1 MIDVLPQ
8 KAAARGPLAHAR
20 VAALLLGTL
29 VASGA
34 FAVPGEAYAAPGES
48 VSVARQL
55 GGRVGPII
63 GSALACRDISRPR
76 VQAIIEKFQVVIR
89 EAATGVADRDE
100 LTRLLDQHVAE
111 GRSLVTS
118 GRMDCRAADR
128 QLADLEQSLAA
139 PAPTRP
145 NLPGV
150 TIGPTSAVASTMPAQ
165 ILPPAVET
173 HGITQNHIKFGMVIP
188 YGGPVKESG
197 RQLKIGIEAAFNRV
211 NEAGG
216 VNGRVLKLVTA
227 DDGYDPARTLDAMK
241 QLYEKDQVFG
251 FIGNFGSATAAVA
264 IPYALER
271 RALFFA
277 PYTGANVVRHDPPD
291 RYVFNYRPSY
301 AEETDALVRY
311 LVKIR
316 KLQPRQIVVFA
327 QNDTFGDAGFA
338 GVSKAF
344 RTLGANENA
353 IVRVNYP
360 RNSVDVDDAI
370 SQLKLLKTPVRAVI
384 MLATTRAAAKFIEK
398 TRDVFPGALF
408 ANISAV
414 DGSALAS
421 ELMLLGP
428 RYTEGVIVTQTV
440 PGVSGYSSLAL
451 DYKNALATYFPG
463 EPADYM
469 SFEGY
474 VSASILIEGLKR
486 VGPRFDTEQL
496 VETLETLRNLDLGL
510 GVQLGFGRSE
520 HQASHK
526 VWGTALDASGSYQPI
541 ELD

>member
-8 KAAARGPLAHAR
+8 KAAARGPLVHAR
-20 VAALLLGTL
+20 IAAMLLGTI
-29 VASGA
+29 VAVGA
-34 FAVPGEAYAAPGES
+34 FAVTGDAQAAPGET

-55 GGRVGPII
+55 GSRVGPII
-63 GSALACRDISRPR
+63 GSALACRDIARPR
-76 VQAIIEKFQVVIR
+76 VQAIIEKFQLVIR
-89 EAATGVADRDE
+89 EAATSEADRDE
-100 LTRLLDQHVAE
+100 LTRLLDRYVAE

-118 GRMDCRAADR
+118 GRMDCRGAER
-128 QLADLEQSLAA
+128 QLADLEQSIAA
-139 PAPTRP
+139 PPAARA

-150 TIGPTSAVASTMPAQ
+150 TIAPSAAVAATAPAQ
-165 ILPPAVET
+165 ILPPVVET
-173 HGITQNHIKFGMVIP
+173 RGVTQSDIKFGMVIP
-188 YGGPVKESG
+188 HSGPVKESG
-197 RQLKIGIEAAFNRV
+197 RQLKIGVEAAFNRV
-211 NEAGG
+211 NESGG

-241 QLYEKDQVFG
+241 QLYEKEQVFG
-251 FIGNFGSATAAVA
+251 YICNFGSATAAVA

-271 RALFFA
+271 RTLFFA

-311 LVKIR
+311 LVKVR
-316 KLQPRQIVVFA
+316 KLNPRQIVVFA
-327 QNDTFGDAGFA
+327 QNDAFGDAGFA

-360 RNSVDVDDAI
+360 RNSIEVDDAI
-370 SQLKLLKTPVRAVI
+370 SQLRLLKAPVRAVI

-398 TRDVFPGALF
+398 ARDVFPGVVF

-428 RYTEGVIVTQTV
+428 RYTDNVIVTQTV
-440 PGVSGYSSLAL
+440 PGVAGYSSLVL
-451 DYKNALATYFPG
+451 DYKNALAKYFPG
-463 EPADYM
+463 ETADYM
-469 SFEGY
+469 SLEGY

-486 VGPRFDTEQL
+486 AGQSFDTEQL
-496 VETLETLRNLDLGL
+496 VETLETMGNVDLGL
-510 GVQLGFGRSE
+510 GAQLGFGRSE

-526 VWGTALDASGSYQPI
+526 IWGTALDESGNYQPI